1 MKKRYKKFFIFFL
14 LAFTFLT
21 TNNNANYRQSDLSI
35 NTLCDSQ
42 EVINRKSLN

>member
-1 MKKRYKKFFIFFL
+1 MKKQYKKLFILSMLICSFL
-14 LAFTFLT
+14 LITPN
-21 TNNNANYRQSDLSI
+21 TNYKLSDLSI